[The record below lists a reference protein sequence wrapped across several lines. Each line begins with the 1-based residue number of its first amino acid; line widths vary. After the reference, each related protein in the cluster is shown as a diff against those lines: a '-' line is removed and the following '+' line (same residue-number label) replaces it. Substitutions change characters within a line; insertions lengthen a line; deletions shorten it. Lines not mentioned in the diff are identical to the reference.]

1 MGSAAYPWGNF
12 FDHLRNLNGEQLD
25 DFGYWLFAPGML
37 FRASQQWWGRGG
49 SRPQPHEGV
58 DVCWFRRR
66 QGERAALL
74 ASTLIPAPWAGQ
86 IVNITPDFLGQSIW
100 LSHPDILPAGQ
111 VLLTALGHTD
121 PLPHLQVGQTV
132 AAGVALARLA
142 APARRSTVPPHLHL
156 SVAILP
162 PTIAP
167 QDLSWQ
173 LLGQNP
179 TCQLLD
185 PLIVFPLSFAVEAA

>member
-1 MGSAAYPWGNF
+1 MGSAAYPLGNF
-12 FDHLRNLNGEQLD
+12 FDYLRSLNQEQLG
-25 DFGYWLFAPGML
+25 DFAYWLFAPGML
-37 FRASQQWWGRGG
+37 FRAGQQWWGRGG
-49 SRPQPHEGV
+49 PRPQPHEGV
-58 DVCWFRRR
+58 DICWFRRH
-66 QGERAALL
+66 QGERGALL
-74 ASTLIPAPWAGQ
+74 TSTLIPAPFAGQ

-100 LSHPDILPAGQ
+100 LSHPDLLPAGPT
-111 VLLTALGHTD
+111 LLTALGHTN
-121 PLPHLQVGQTV
+121 PLPHLQVGQRV
-132 AAGVALARLA
+132 AAGRPLAHLA
-142 APARRSTVPPHLHL
+142 APAGRSTVPPHLHL

-185 PLIVFPLSFAVEAA
+185 PLRVFPLSFAVEED